1 MTAFMQVGVVPILSR
16 KKRPHIVLVTA
27 RGKARWLLPK
37 GNQHPRHTR
46 REMALT
52 EAYEEAGVVG
62 TIRTKHYIDVP
73 ILKDRRR
80 IVLRLYPM
88 DVERILKK
96 WPEQDGRE
104 RIVVDA
110 RKAGKLLRCKKL
122 SDGVEHLVA
131 IAAA

>member
-1 MTAFMQVGVVPILSR
+1 MATFMQIGVVPILSR
-16 KKRPHIVLVTA
+16 KKKPHIVLVTA
-27 RGKARWLLPK
+27 RGKGRWLLPK
-37 GNQHPRHTR
+37 GNQHPRRTR

-73 ILKDRRR
+73 FLNDRRR

-110 RKAGKLLRCKKL
+110 RKANKLLHCKKL
-122 SDGVEHLVA
+122 CAGVEHLLAVA
-131 IAAA
+131 GA